1 MPLSFLSLLLSSRL
15 YLDLSL
21 GFYLA
26 YGCLLEV
33 NGNFFYSLLLSS
45 LQNLD
50 LSFGFYLANGR
61 ILEVSSNFFY
71 SLLFNLLLDFRS
83 LNLFELLLLLRLF
96 SGRLLRD
103 FVFVF
108 DSLRLYNAVVLP
120 GASVRCH
127 TERLL
132 ISSSAGAGTTEEDR

>member
-1 MPLSFLSLLLSSRL
+1 MPLSFLSLLLSSLL

-26 YGCLLEV
+26 
-33 NGNFFYSLLLSS
+33 
-45 LQNLD
+45 
-50 LSFGFYLANGR
+50 NGR
-61 ILEVSSNFFY
+61 LLEVSSNFFY
-71 SLLFNLLLDFRS
+71 SFLFNLLLDFRS
-83 LNLFELLLLLRLF
+83 LNLFELLLLLCFF
-96 SGRLLRD
+96 SGRLLND

-132 ISSSAGAGTTEEDR
+132 ISSSAGAGTAEEGR